1 VLQIQTRPP
10 IKTHATVAALV
21 AAWRRW
27 RWYWLALAALVG
39 IAAYAAVPL
48 VLGQTVAGAKASRH
62 DVVQTVIASGHIET
76 PYRIEISA
84 LITGTVTRIPVDE
97 GQFVRAGDVLIELD
111 DTETKAALVGAQG
124 FVAQSEARMRQ
135 LRELALPSAQQA
147 LNQAQAN
154 LVNARQSYDRTESLM
169 KTGSATR
176 AAMDDAQKTLDV
188 AQAQLRA
195 AEFQVHTVSPGGSDY
210 VMAETQLAQAN
221 AAVAVAT
228 AHLGY
233 MRITAP
239 VDGTLLTRDVE
250 RGNVLQPGKVL
261 MVLSPVGETRVEL
274 QVDEKSFGLLAL
286 GQKAIASADSF
297 PTKTFP
303 AELVYINP
311 SVDATRG
318 SVLVKLRI
326 PDPPNYLIQDMTISV
341 NIDVARRANALILPA
356 DAVHDAQGS
365 APWVLVVEKG
375 VTRKQPVQLG
385 ARGAGQV
392 EILDGIKDGDIVVVG
407 TMQITPGQ
415 RVRVQVP

>member
-1 VLQIQTRPP
+1 MLQIPTKPP
-10 IKTHATVAALV
+10 TGIRVAADAV
-21 AAWRRW
+21 AAAWRRW
-27 RWYWLALAALVG
+27 RWYGLALAAVVG
-39 IAAYAAVPL
+39 IATYVAVPF
-48 VLGQTVAGAKASRH
+48 VLGPKVAGTKASRH

-76 PYRIEISA
+76 PYRIEIGT

-97 GQFVRAGDVLIELD
+97 GQFVHAGDVLIELD
-111 DTETKAALVGAQG
+111 DSETRAAVVGAQG

-135 LRELALPSAQQA
+135 LGELALPSAQQA
-147 LNQAQAN
+147 LKQAQAN
-154 LVNARQSYDRTESLM
+154 LDNATQSYDRTASLM
-169 KTGSATR
+169 KTGSTTR
-176 AAMDDAQKTLDV
+176 AAMDDTKKTLEV

-210 VMAETQLAQAN
+210 VMAETQVAQAN
-221 AAVAVAT
+221 AALAVAT

-239 VDGTLLTRDVE
+239 VDGTLLTREVE
-250 RGNVLQPGKVL
+250 RGNVPQPGKVL

-286 GQKAIASADSF
+286 GQTAIASADSF

-326 PDPPNYLIQDMTISV
+326 PDPPDYLIQDMTVSV
-341 NIDVARRANALILPA
+341 NIEVARRANALVLPA
-356 DAVHDAQGS
+356 DAVHDAHGT
-365 APWVLVVEKG
+365 APWVLVVEASRS
-375 VTRKQPVQLG
+375 RKQVVQLG

-392 EILDGIKDGDIVVVG
+392 EILDGVNDGDIVVAG
-407 TMQITPGQ
+407 TMQVAAGP
-415 RVRVQVP
+415 RVRVQIR